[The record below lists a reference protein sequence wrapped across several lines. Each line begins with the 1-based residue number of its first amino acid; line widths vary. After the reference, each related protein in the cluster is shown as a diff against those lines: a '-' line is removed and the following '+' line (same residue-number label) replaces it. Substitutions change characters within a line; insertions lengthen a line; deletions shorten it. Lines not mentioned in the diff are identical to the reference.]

1 MYSFGYRTC
10 LSLRVLERVR
20 CTAVRVSERGRRLDP
35 LHVGDHL
42 PERRVQQPLPVRVR
56 PEDRRLRPAGTAAT
70 ATPTAARPAEPAS
83 AHRLALFHYMFLLAC
98 CTAVVDGRLTNA
110 Q

>member
-20 CTAVRVSERGRRLDP
+20 CTAVRVGERGRRLDP
-35 LHVGDHL
+35 LYVGDHL

-56 PEDRRLRPAGTAAT
+56 PEDRRLRPAGNAT
-70 ATPTAARPAEPAS
+70 ATAARPAEPAN
-83 AHRLALFHYMFLLAC
+83 ARRLALFHFMLLLAC